1 VVLTGNGDTWDS
13 FGWYIQIADGGG
25 LWEFQMTGRDGTICM
40 YNRKTTSSGLDTIIC
55 GAIDDLFSAPSRILG
70 LSKSLNQESKNV
82 LRCTAVGRSISPF

>member
-1 VVLTGNGDTWDS
+1 MVKLNLCGELRKKV
-13 FGWYIQIADGGG
+13 ADGGG

-82 LRCTAVGRSISPF
+82 LRCTAVGRSMSPF